1 MFGMPHTPA
10 TNFMKKKQG
19 FTLIELIVVLVIIG
33 IVAGITVPRYTG
45 SFHSLNFRKVMSD
58 LVFFLREAR
67 ICAMSDAKATRVVFD
82 LQRGFCWN
90 DSNKKMCKIPY
101 EVVMFTDKIESRDDK
116 EKSFTFYP
124 NGTAL
129 DERLG
134 FLCDKMMAVL
144 HVEPLGGASYFKM
157 NENME
162 QVVLYTRSQEP
173 ISDEEIQKFIDKSKD
188 SDTVKDGVSIDED
201 SLGSY
206 FLEDDEEEDE
216 DEYYDDEDGEGDDDD
231 DEGMDDE

>member
-1 MFGMPHTPA
+1 
-10 TNFMKKKQG
+10 MKKNQG

-33 IVAGITVPRYTG
+33 IIAGVTVPRYTG
-45 SFHSLNFRKVMSD
+45 SFHSLNFRRVMSD

-90 DSNKKMCKIPY
+90 DNNERVFKIPY
-101 EVVMFTDKIESRDDK
+101 EIVMFTDKLESREDQ

-134 FLCDKMMAVL
+134 FLCDKMVAVL
-144 HVEPLGGASYFKM
+144 HVEPLGGSAYFKM

-162 QVVLYTRSQEP
+162 QVVLYTRSQDP
-173 ISDEEIQKFIDKSKD
+173 ISDEEIEKIIDKLKD
-188 SDTVKDGVSIDED
+188 SDTVKDDVSIDEE
-201 SLGSY
+201 SLDGY
-206 FLEDDEEEDE
+206 FLEDEDEGEDDEEEYYEDEDDEEED
-216 DEYYDDEDGEGDDDD
+216 YDD
-231 DEGMDDE
+231 DE

>member
-1 MFGMPHTPA
+1 
-10 TNFMKKKQG
+10 MKKNQG
-19 FTLIELIVVLVIIG
+19 FTLIELIVVIVIIG
-33 IVAGITVPRYTG
+33 IVAGVTVPRYTG

-90 DSNKKMCKIPY
+90 DNNKRVFKIPY
-101 EVVMFTDKIESRDDK
+101 EIVMFTDKLESREDQ

-134 FLCDKMMAVL
+134 FLCDKMVSVL
-144 HVEPLGGASYFKM
+144 HVDPLGGSAYFKM

-162 QVVLYTRSQEP
+162 QVVLYTRSQDP
-173 ISDEEIQKFIDKSKD
+173 ISDEEIEKVIDKLKD
-188 SDTVKDGVSIDED
+188 SDTVNDGVSIDED
-201 SLGSY
+201 SLDSY
-206 FLEDDEEEDE
+206 FLEDEDEEDE
-216 DEYYDDEDGEGDDDD
+216 DEYYDDEEDEEEDYDD
-231 DEGMDDE
+231 DE